1 MIALIK
7 EEIKEGSRATPP
19 DRVEGAGLLVEPV
32 GQAAQVRGDS
42 VRLRFNVSEVVQLR
56 QQRPGQQ
63 GQNRNNQRDVH
74 GCLLPLKGVG
84 NVIET
89 LKLLRMFPEYQ
100 TSLPESAAIVHL
112 AANVEKRTLSGFF
125 LRPRG

>member
-74 GCLLPLKGVG
+74 GCLLPLKGVR
-84 NVIET
+84 NIIET
-89 LKLLRMFPEYQ
+89 LKLLNLLSSFNV
-100 TSLPESAAIVHL
+100 SLIF
-112 AANVEKRTLSGFF
+112 RTP
-125 LRPRG
+125 LR